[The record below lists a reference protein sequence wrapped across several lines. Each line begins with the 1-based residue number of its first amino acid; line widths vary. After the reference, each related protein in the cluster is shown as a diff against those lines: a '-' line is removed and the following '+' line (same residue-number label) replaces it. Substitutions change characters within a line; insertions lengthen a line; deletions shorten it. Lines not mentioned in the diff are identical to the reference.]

1 MVALVAQTGS
11 SAVVGTI
18 DGANSPMPGALGSA
32 GLGQSSDGNRSR
44 HLPLALLLLALT
56 ALFVFGGSR
65 SHFYRPW
72 AAHDWNSSASLAFAE
87 NLAAERGFLRFYRL
101 PLSTASVYNR
111 FPPGGVAL
119 VWLVTAPF
127 GENFGAK
134 ILAARMLMLALFAG
148 AALLACLALRRVL
161 DEPWIA
167 AGATAWAFSSF
178 YCLYYSDMISTE
190 VTMDLFA
197 VMLVWHGMVLFV
209 QDGRFRQLL
218 VKTCLALL
226 VGWHVYALL
235 LAFIVLALAAGLRR
249 ACRAAGPRLP
259 LARFLALASVGKPL
273 ALGAV
278 AFGFGLLVLSFNLLT
293 EYQAL
298 RPDSARELPTL
309 RSMVYRTGISEDSPY
324 AERVTFG
331 NALAGGIYRVG
342 AMMLPNPVADVLPN
356 YPIARIHHPYGDW
369 IVRGVL
375 LVGALSLSL
384 CVGALWFARQRLLLG
399 SIALTGWCW
408 ALPMR
413 ANAIFHDFE
422 AVFHIGV
429 PLTTISLSLLWLRG
443 RIGQTAVRGFA
454 VAALAIFVVCNFQMS
469 RLGRDAAEIRLQT
482 EVREDFQAIR
492 ASTEA
497 GSRVGVREDVIGF
510 DETAWDAKP
519 ETALAEYGKS
529 ATGAHGN
536 NVLGSTFAL
545 EYYLS
550 GRPLL
555 TRRPAATGVNEQTFA
570 GADVFVTLGR
580 APGIDTLTPDNKR
593 VFLYDRRAYLNQG
606 QGETSESE

>member
-1 MVALVAQTGS
+1 M
-11 SAVVGTI
+11 
-18 DGANSPMPGALGSA
+18 
-32 GLGQSSDGNRSR
+32 GLQSNGGRSR
-44 HLPLALLLLALT
+44 HLPLALLLIALT
-56 ALFVFGGSR
+56 ALFVFSGSR

-101 PLSTASVYNR
+101 PLDSASVYNR

-119 VWLVTAPF
+119 VRLVTAPF

-134 ILAARMLMLALFAG
+134 ILAARMLMLAMFAG
-148 AALLACLALRRVL
+148 AALLACLALRRIL

-178 YCLYYSDMISTE
+178 YCLYYSDMVSTE

-218 VKTCLALL
+218 VKACLALL

-235 LAFIVLALAAGLRR
+235 LAFIALALAAGLRR
-249 ACRAAGPRLP
+249 ACRAAGPRRSP
-259 LARFLALASVGKPL
+259 ARFLALASASVGKPL

-278 AFGFGLLVLSFNLLT
+278 AFGFGLLVLSSNLLT
-293 EYQAL
+293 EHWAL
-298 RPDSARELPTL
+298 QPDSVRELPTL
-309 RSMVYRTGISEDSPY
+309 RSMVWRTGIAEGSPY
-324 AERVTFG
+324 AERVTLG
-331 NALAGGIYRVG
+331 KALAGQVYRVG
-342 AMMLPNPVADVLPN
+342 AMMLPNPIADVLPN

-369 IVRGVL
+369 IVRAVL

-384 CVGALWFARQRLLLG
+384 CFGALWFARQRLLLG

-422 AVFHIGV
+422 AVFHIGI
-429 PLTTISLSLLWLRG
+429 PLTTVSLALLWLRG
-443 RIGQTAVRGFA
+443 RIGEPAVRGLA
-454 VAALAIFVVCNFQMS
+454 VAALVVFVVCNFQMS
-469 RLGRDAAEIRLQT
+469 RLGREAVEIRLQA

-492 ASTEA
+492 AITGE
-497 GSRVGVREDVIGF
+497 GSRVGVGEDVLGF
-510 DETAWDAKP
+510 DETAWNAKSRARNA
-519 ETALAEYGKS
+519 ALAEYGES
-529 ATGAHGN
+529 AIGAHGN
-536 NVLGSTFAL
+536 SVLGSTFAL

-550 GRPLL
+550 GRLLL
-555 TRRPAATGVNEQTFA
+555 TRRGTSAGANEQLFA
-570 GADVFVTLGR
+570 DADVIVTLER
-580 APGIDTLTPDNKR
+580 MPGIDTLTPDNKR
-593 VFLYDRRAYLNQG
+593 VFLYDRRAYQNQRRN
-606 QGETSESE
+606 EMPE